1 MGSRPCKWGH
11 VRAVVLALQSSKL
24 HEGRLA
30 SGLFILDL
38 QASAPCLA
46 LRRAQQILL
55 SVGKNGLSKAVHALI
70 PETCK
75 YVTLHGKRGFTDGI
89 KVTDLKIASLF
100 WIS

>member
-1 MGSRPCKWGH
+1 M
-11 VRAVVLALQSSKL
+11 RAVVLALQGSEL

-30 SGLFILDL
+30 SGLFILDP

-55 SVGKNGLSKAVHALI
+55 SGGKNGLSKAVHALI

-75 YVTLHGKRGFTDGI
+75 YVTLHGKREFTVGI
-89 KVTDLKIASLF
+89 KVTDLKIARLF